1 MIQPGLERVARL
13 LKDVH
18 FPWKAIHVA
27 GTNGKGSICS
37 YASALLTHANVR
49 NGRFMSPHLID
60 RCA

>member
-1 MIQPGLERVARL
+1 MIQPGLERIARL
-13 LKDVH
+13 LKGIQ

-37 YASALLTHANVR
+37 YASALLTRRTIR
-49 NGRFMSPHLID
+49 NGRFVSPHLVD